1 MKKQDFVFISIL
13 IISLSLLLGARVWYD
28 SKCAKFQD
36 ENMELQT
43 LYLLDTR
50 RGRVLKK
57 ELAQIESFYVTKTEG
72 RFTSLEDLK
81 MFPNLSRLNL
91 TSEAGYMT
99 DEEAAEFQKYRGKSP
114 EMLSKTLPKLSKLK
128 ELDLTRFDYFEN
140 LDFLSRCTQIEYL
153 DITDNTIQDIQ
164 GLQNMSSLRF
174 LNLGYNPFTDISPLQ
189 ELPHLEVINLY
200 QVPVDNLEVLLQIPS
215 LKIVIY
221 EPGNQKEEA
230 VLQELENKGVTV
242 YREYTKEMF
251 LLVKPLKEE
260 TKTNAQTE
268 K

>member
-1 MKKQDFVFISIL
+1 MKKQNFVFISIL

-28 SKCAKFQD
+28 GKCAKFQD

-50 RGRVLKK
+50 RGSRYEKRTGSDRKFLRDKNRK
-57 ELAQIESFYVTKTEG
+57 G
-72 RFTSLEDLK
+72 RLTTLEDLK
-81 MFPNLSRLNL
+81 MFPNLSRLNSA
-91 TSEAGYMT
+91 SEAGYMT

-200 QVPVDNLEVLLQIPS
+200 QVPVDNLEVLLQIPW
-215 LKIVIY
+215 
-221 EPGNQKEEA
+221 
-230 VLQELENKGVTV
+230 LEDCNLRT
-242 YREYTKEMF
+242 R
-251 LLVKPLKEE
+251 
-260 TKTNAQTE
+260 
-268 K
+268 